1 MVSPSSSTGDLAESE
16 IEVEEDMN
24 EILLAQQCMLLEGGL
39 TNHLEE
45 IHIYKATADPDT
57 LYYHKVMKEPD
68 ADRFRKAMAKE
79 WDDQDN
85 NNNFTIT
92 PSLMYP
98 RVSQYFLQC
107 GK

>member
-1 MVSPSSSTGDLAESE
+1 MKQYQNKIKLTNQGGKKQTDAQKAQPFPAEVVAEEATMVSPSSSTGDLAESE

-57 LYYHKVMKEPD
+57 LYYHEAIYYHPH
-68 ADRFRKAMAKE
+68 
-79 WDDQDN
+79 
-85 NNNFTIT
+85 
-92 PSLMYP
+92 L
-98 RVSQYFLQC
+98 
-107 GK
+107 